1 VSESTYLVSLTG
13 AGLVSKETATRSI
26 ASQFDIE
33 TEQVGEELARIKK
46 DADEAQA
53 AQVALAAAKP
63 VPDNSGD

>member
-1 VSESTYLVSLTG
+1 
-13 AGLVSKETATRSI
+13 
-26 ASQFDIE
+26 
-33 TEQVGEELARIKK
+33 LARIKK